1 MVPQSSPKRILFLEI
16 IVVVLCPVPQA
27 YRVPKHYG
35 TLRPRSIGMGAA
47 DASGHFVKKEQWER
61 FSRGLKG
68 EVPIDTPK
76 AAKGGQW
83 GRVSSSPAEYRVWG
97 T

>member
-1 MVPQSSPKRILFLEI
+1 MVSQNSPKRIFFLEI

-27 YRVPKHYG
+27 YRVPKHFG
-35 TLRPRSIGMGAA
+35 TLRPRSIGGGGAA
-47 DASGHFVKKEQWER
+47 DASGHFVKQEQWER

-76 AAKGGQW
+76 AVKGGQ
-83 GRVSSSPAEYRVWG
+83 
-97 T
+97 